1 MKKALLIG
9 INYRKTSSEL
19 NGCINDVNSV
29 KELLTTKFRYDED
42 NITMITDDT
51 KKKPTKKNII
61 KEMKNIIKSSNE
73 GDEIWIH
80 YSGHGTYVKDTNDD
94 ENDGNDEGLV
104 PLDFKTSGLILDDD
118 LKVILSGLDTKCTCV
133 MFFDCCHSG
142 TCCDLSYCYDG
153 SFTSKIDE
161 GKVSANVILISGCKD
176 DQTSADASI
185 NNKWSGAMTFYLLKV
200 LNDNKYTIRLGKLL
214 NDLKDELKKN
224 DYTQYPILSS
234 SRPINMQK
242 LFCISADDSPYIE

>member
-29 KELLTTKFRYDED
+29 KELLTTKFGYEED
-42 NITMITDDT
+42 NITIITDDT
-51 KKKPTKKNII
+51 KRKPTKKNII
-61 KEMKNIIKSSNE
+61 RQLKNIIKSSSE

-94 ENDGNDEGLV
+94 EDDGNDEGIV
-104 PLDFKTSGLILDDD
+104 PLDYKLNGLILDDD
-118 LKVILSGLDTKCTCV
+118 LKVMLSELDTKCTCV

-153 SFTSKIDE
+153 SFTSKLDE
-161 GKVSANVILISGCKD
+161 GEVSANVILISGCRD
-176 DQTSADASI
+176 NQTSADASI
-185 NNKWSGAMTFYLLKV
+185 NNKWAGAMTFYLLKV
-200 LNDNKYTIRLGKLL
+200 LSDNNYTIRLGKLL
-214 NDLKDELKKN
+214 NDLRNELKKN
-224 DYTQYPILSS
+224 EYTQYPILSS

-242 LFCISADDSPYIE
+242 FLCIGINDSPYIG